1 SDEASSKE
9 PADRI
14 GVKGGEI
21 LGPEIADVAR
31 RRERDRGGISSE
43 PDREIEI
50 AVEETVDQPG
60 NKRVAGANSIDDLN
74 GVSRRVADLAA
85 RQQEVTGFLARRTGH
100 RHERHAVASRNRF
113 GEALGLFGKA
123 EDRAGVARRRARLEE
138 HQTETRPGHPADM
151 ARIDAMAAR
160 LAIDDPAERSFRE
173 PRHPGDLAA
182 EPRQNAADIELAAAD
197 TSLEQ
202 TRLLQTL
209 QAGRRQA
216 QQRLAAGQEI
226 IARRRRRF

>member
-1 SDEASSKE
+1 EVN
-9 PADRI
+9 PA
-14 GVKGGEI
+14 
-21 LGPEIADVAR
+21 AR
-31 RRERDRGGISSE
+31 RDQRFPRRILKRERRRSGML
-43 PDREIEI
+43 
-50 AVEETVDQPG
+50 AV
-60 NKRVAGANSIDDLN
+60 IDD
-74 GVSRRVADLAA
+74 
-85 RQQEVTGFLARRTGH
+85 
-100 RHERHAVASRNRF
+100 
-113 GEALGLFGKA
+113 
-123 EDRAGVARRRARLEE
+123 AGVARRRARLEE

-209 QAGRRQA
+209 QAGRRQP
-216 QQRLAAGQEI
+216 QQRLAAGEERV
-226 IARRRRRF
+226 ARHRAGAPLHGLANSVPHSAPLTSIPARS